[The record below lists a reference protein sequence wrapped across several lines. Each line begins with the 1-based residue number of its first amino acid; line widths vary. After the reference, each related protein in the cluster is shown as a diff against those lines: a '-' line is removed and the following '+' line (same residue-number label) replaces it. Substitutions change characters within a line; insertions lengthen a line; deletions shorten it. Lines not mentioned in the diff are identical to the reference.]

1 MSITTK
7 TGDAGDTGLFGG
19 PRVSKDDPRIE
30 AIGDVDELNAAIGFV
45 RSHVAQLPASRD
57 EIDSLLGQVQHHLF
71 DMGAELAT
79 PDPEKHGTATLDDSH
94 VAELEQAIDHWE
106 ADLPPPQAVHP
117 PRRHPGRRHPPRRPS
132 RLPPGRTPGRHLRS
146 CPLRAGSRGGLPQPP
161 QRPVV
166 PARPGGKP
174 GGGWGGC
181 PLGRGTGV
189 RGSKRRK
196 EEGGRINI
204 ENSPFFSFLLHPSSF
219 PLPTP
224 SLTLSPVDRS
234 RLMAG
239 TSDFWAACSGHTL

>member
-106 ADLPPPQAVHP
+106 ADLPPLKQFI
-117 PRRHPGRRHPPRRPS
+117 
-132 RLPPGRTPGRHLRS
+132 L
-146 CPLRAGSRGGLPQPP
+146 
-161 QRPVV
+161 
-166 PARPGGKP
+166 PGGTP
-174 GGGWGGC
+174 VAATLHVARAVCRRAERRVVTLGRAHSVRAVVVVYLNRLSDLLFLLARGANQVGGGGDVPWEG
-181 PLGRGTGV
+181 GRGSEEAKG
-189 RGSKRRK
+189 GRRK
-196 EEGGRINI
+196 EEG
-204 ENSPFFSFLLHPSSF
+204 
-219 PLPTP
+219 
-224 SLTLSPVDRS
+224 
-234 RLMAG
+234 
-239 TSDFWAACSGHTL
+239 